1 MHGLKEE
8 GEEKRNLI
16 TGIRGVGGRKTEEK
30 EGKDKSEEIPDSHP
44 QPGPWSRSEEVDRFC
59 TRVFKKSNHNKVD
72 LASFEPLGSPCLS
85 LRPVLLPHQTV
96 SALQGFH
103 LPCPAFPW
111 SVNTSEAA
119 SQSSPCV
126 HPDSISA
133 GREGWEGQTLPMQS
147 SHWTGQQTASQEFAL
162 PSPPPQLRWRGSSC
176 HHSLC
181 W

>member
-1 MHGLKEE
+1 M
-8 GEEKRNLI
+8 I